1 MRGRGALHRGPG
13 VVSLRAMT
21 TPQSAVPSIP
31 RGKTLVTGA
40 SGHVGASLVRHLLAA
55 GEDVR
60 VLVHPRHNNRGVDNL
75 PVERVEGDLLDAD
88 AVTRAVRG
96 CVRVYHTAAK
106 VSVLSPTEPQMREL
120 WRINVLG
127 TRNVLRAS
135 LEAGVAR
142 VVHTSSFS
150 TIGFDPDDPSK
161 PCTEDMP
168 FYPFVEWMPYSRTKV
183 LAEQEVL
190 QACADGLD
198 AVMAVSTGV
207 VGPYDY
213 LPSRTGKAMIDFAAG
228 RLRAII
234 PGGYE
239 AVTTE
244 DLARGHVLA
253 MERGRTGQRYIF
265 STRYVTMDE
274 MLSMFAELVGT
285 DRRPIAL
292 SPRLMSS
299 VARAISR
306 PMARLFPNVPQ
317 HLTPGAVFVLT
328 MQRRADT
335 SRAQKELGF
344 VPGDLSAAVR
354 AWYEFFVAEGMI
366 RR

>member
-1 MRGRGALHRGPG
+1 M
-13 VVSLRAMT
+13 
-21 TPQSAVPSIP
+21 
-31 RGKTLVTGA
+31 
-40 SGHVGASLVRHLLAA
+40 
-55 GEDVR
+55 
-60 VLVHPRHNNRGVDNL
+60 LVHPRHNNRGVENL
-75 PVERVEGDLLDAD
+75 PVERVEGDLLDEA
-88 AVTRAVRG
+88 AVARAVQG
-96 CVRVYHTAAK
+96 CTRVYHTAAK

-120 WRINVLG
+120 WQINVLG
-127 TRNVLRAS
+127 TRHVLRAAQR
-135 LEAGVAR
+135 AGVAR

-150 TIGFDPDDPSK
+150 TIGFDPGDPSK
-161 PCTEDMP
+161 PCHEDMP

-183 LAEQEVL
+183 LAEHEAL

-198 AVMAVSTGV
+198 VVIAVSTGV
-207 VGPYDY
+207 VGPHDY
-213 LPSRTGKAMIDFAAG
+213 LPSRTGKAMIDFARG
-228 RLRAII
+228 KLRAII

-239 AVTTE
+239 AVTTD

-274 MLSMFAELVGT
+274 MLALFAEQIGT
-285 DRRPIAL
+285 SRRPVAL
-292 SPRLMSS
+292 SPRLMST
-299 VARAISR
+299 VARAISK

-335 SRAQKELGF
+335 TRAQQELGF
-344 VPGDLSAAVR
+344 VPGDLPAAVR

-366 RR
+366 TR

>member
-1 MRGRGALHRGPG
+1 MSTPPSG
-13 VVSLRAMT
+13 VTA
-21 TPQSAVPSIP
+21 PP

-40 SGHVGASLVRHLLAA
+40 AGHVGASLVRHLLAA

-60 VLVHPRHNNRGVDNL
+60 VLVHPRHNNRGVENL
-75 PVERVEGDLLDAD
+75 PVERVEGDLLDEA
-88 AVTRAVRG
+88 AVARAVQG
-96 CVRVYHTAAK
+96 CTRVYHTAAK

-127 TRNVLRAS
+127 TRHVLRAAQR
-135 LEAGVAR
+135 AGVAR

-161 PCTEDMP
+161 PCHEDMP

-183 LAEQEVL
+183 LAEQEAL

-198 AVMAVSTGV
+198 VVIAVSTGV
-207 VGPYDY
+207 VGPHDY
-213 LPSRTGKAMIDFAAG
+213 LPSRTGKAMIDFARG
-228 RLRAII
+228 KLRAII

-239 AVTTE
+239 AVTTD

-274 MLSMFAELVGT
+274 MLALFAEQVGT
-285 DRRPIAL
+285 SRRPVAL
-292 SPRLMSS
+292 SPRLMST

-335 SRAQKELGF
+335 TRAQRELGF
-344 VPGDLSAAVR
+344 VPGDLPAAVR

-366 RR
+366 AR

>member
-1 MRGRGALHRGPG
+1 M
-13 VVSLRAMT
+13 S
-21 TPQSAVPSIP
+21 TPPSAVTAPS

-40 SGHVGASLVRHLLAA
+40 AGHVGASLVRHLLAA

-60 VLVHPRHNNRGVDNL
+60 VLVHPRHNNRGVENL
-75 PVERVEGDLLDAD
+75 PVERVEGDLLDEA
-88 AVTRAVRG
+88 AVARAVQG
-96 CVRVYHTAAK
+96 CTRVYHTAAK

-120 WRINVLG
+120 WQINVLG
-127 TRNVLRAS
+127 TRHVLRAAQR
-135 LEAGVAR
+135 AGVAR

-150 TIGFDPDDPSK
+150 TIGFDPGDPSK
-161 PCTEDMP
+161 PCHEDMP

-183 LAEQEVL
+183 LAEHEAL

-198 AVMAVSTGV
+198 VVIAVSTGV
-207 VGPYDY
+207 VGPHDY
-213 LPSRTGKAMIDFAAG
+213 LPSRTGKAMIDFARG
-228 RLRAII
+228 KLRAII

-239 AVTTE
+239 AVTTD

-274 MLSMFAELVGT
+274 MLALFAEQIGT
-285 DRRPIAL
+285 SRRPVAL
-292 SPRLMSS
+292 SPRLMST
-299 VARAISR
+299 VARAISK

-335 SRAQKELGF
+335 TRAQQELGF
-344 VPGDLSAAVR
+344 VPGDLPAAVR

>member
-1 MRGRGALHRGPG
+1 
-13 VVSLRAMT
+13 MT
-21 TPQSAVPSIP
+21 TPQSSVPTP
-31 RGKTLVTGA
+31 PNGKTLVTGA

-60 VLVHPRHNNRGVDNL
+60 VLVHPRHNNRGIEGL
-75 PVERVEGDLLDAD
+75 QVERIEGDLLDVD
-88 AVTRAVRG
+88 AVARAARG
-96 CVRVYHTAAK
+96 CARVYHTAAK
-106 VSVLSPTEPQMREL
+106 VSVLSPTEPQMRDL
-120 WRINVLG
+120 WKINVIG
-127 TRNVLRAS
+127 TRNVLRAAQR
-135 LEAGVAR
+135 AGVAR

-150 TIGFDPDDPSK
+150 TIGFDPDDPQR
-161 PCTEDMP
+161 PCNEDMP

-183 LAEQEVL
+183 LAEHEAL

-198 AVMAVSTGV
+198 VVIAVSTGV
-207 VGPYDY
+207 VGPHDY
-213 LPSRTGKAMIDFAAG
+213 LPSRTGKAMIDFAKG
-228 RLRAII
+228 KLRAII

-239 AVTTE
+239 AVTTD

-265 STRYVTMDE
+265 STRYETMDE
-274 MLSMFAELVGT
+274 MLALFAEQIGT
-285 DRRPIAL
+285 SRRPVAL
-292 SPRLMSS
+292 SPRLMST

-335 SRAQKELGF
+335 TRAQQELGF
-344 VPGDLSAAVR
+344 VPGDLPAAVR

-366 RR
+366 AR

>member
-1 MRGRGALHRGPG
+1 
-13 VVSLRAMT
+13 MT
-21 TPQSAVPSIP
+21 TPQSSVPSP
-31 RGKTLVTGA
+31 PNGKTLVTGA

-60 VLVHPRHNNRGVDNL
+60 VLVHPRHNNRGVEGL

-88 AVTRAVRG
+88 SVARAAKG

-120 WRINVLG
+120 WQINVLG
-127 TRNVLRAS
+127 TRNVLRAAQR
-135 LEAGVAR
+135 AGVAR

-150 TIGFDPDDPSK
+150 TIGFDPDDPRK
-161 PCTEDMP
+161 ACHEDMP

-183 LAEQEVL
+183 LAEHEVL

-198 AVMAVSTGV
+198 VVIAVSTGV

-213 LPSRTGKAMIDFAAG
+213 LPSRTGKAMIDFSRG
-228 RLRAII
+228 KLRAII

-274 MLSMFAELVGT
+274 MVALFAEQIGT

-292 SPRLMSS
+292 SPRLMSA
-299 VARAISR
+299 VARTISK

-335 SRAQKELGF
+335 TKAQQELGF
-344 VPGDLSAAVR
+344 VPGDLPAAVR
-354 AWYEFFVAEGMI
+354 AWHRFFVDEGMI
-366 RR
+366 AR

>member
-1 MRGRGALHRGPG
+1 M
-13 VVSLRAMT
+13 S
-21 TPQSAVPSIP
+21 TPPSAVAAPP

-40 SGHVGASLVRHLLAA
+40 AGHVGASLVRHLLAA

-60 VLVHPRHNNRGVDNL
+60 VLVHPRHNNRGVENL
-75 PVERVEGDLLDAD
+75 PVERIEGDLLDEA
-88 AVTRAVRG
+88 AVARAVQG
-96 CVRVYHTAAK
+96 CTRVYHTAAK

-120 WRINVLG
+120 WQINVLG
-127 TRNVLRAS
+127 TRHVLRAAQR
-135 LEAGVAR
+135 AGVAR

-150 TIGFDPDDPSK
+150 TIGFDPGDPSK
-161 PCTEDMP
+161 PCHEDMP

-183 LAEQEVL
+183 LAEHEAL

-198 AVMAVSTGV
+198 VVIAVSTGV
-207 VGPYDY
+207 VGPHDY
-213 LPSRTGKAMIDFAAG
+213 LPSRTGKAMIDFARG
-228 RLRAII
+228 KLRAII

-239 AVTTE
+239 AVTTD

-274 MLSMFAELVGT
+274 MLALFAEQIGT
-285 DRRPIAL
+285 SRRPVAL
-292 SPRLMSS
+292 SPRLMST
-299 VARAISR
+299 VARAISK

-335 SRAQKELGF
+335 TRAQQELGF
-344 VPGDLSAAVR
+344 VPGDLPAAVR

-366 RR
+366 AR